1 MEFKDK
7 INQSVAAAVAKI
19 MGEALHSNQ
28 QKLDVH
34 EPEKDELTAADFK
47 KLRSGKKPDMKKE
60 EIEIEEESHQSKTT
74 MKHIPNASPALKK
87 AAKDIKPGIAGI
99 RDRFDMLDAGGV
111 KREHVENLDEVS
123 LKTATSA
130 YVKRMGKDDDKSPVK
145 AVKTMDH
152 IAKKHGVV
160 GVARAAKAAD
170 KEYGLNDPVHNKR
183 KDFVKGVMA
192 GVKEEV
198 EAIDEVKMADLP
210 STKVQGRSYG
220 ASKPQPS
227 AFDVLKGP
235 KDKELKSIETEKKKP
250 VKEDIELT
258 LDDYLLEE
266 LVEFVMSEEF
276 QQLDELSKS
285 TLGSY
290 VTKASKDMRSHSQ
303 MAGSKDAALMAHQ
316 MGYRRGEKSPIKGGT
331 KGEKRVSSEIAKH
344 QTKASNRT
352 AGIAGAAQRLA
363 KEQFEITEEDA
374 YDKNVKPS
382 DKPHD
387 KDAAKKRAETA
398 AHAARKAMTK
408 EEVELQEKMSASAD
422 AGDYIRDFKKSDAP
436 QFQGKSPE
444 KRRIMGI
451 AAYMASKKSK

>member
-1 MEFKDK
+1 MFGDNKQIRD
-7 INQSVAAAVAKI
+7 VAEVARKI
-19 MGEALHSNQ
+19 MMGEKLHPNQ

-198 EAIDEVKMADLP
+198 EAIGVDISKLLYVSVDTVEGIFEACETIIEKVRTGDKDRLVTIVVDSVAAASSKKEMEAD
-210 STKVQGRSYG
+210 
-220 ASKPQPS
+220 
-227 AFDVLKGP
+227 
-235 KDKELKSIETEKKKP
+235 
-250 VKEDIELT
+250 
-258 LDDYLLEE
+258 
-266 LVEFVMSEEF
+266 
-276 QQLDELSKS
+276 
-285 TLGSY
+285 
-290 VTKASKDMRSHSQ
+290 
-303 MAGSKDAALMAHQ
+303 
-316 MGYRRGEKSPIKGGT
+316 
-331 KGEKRVSSEIAKH
+331 
-344 QTKASNRT
+344 
-352 AGIAGAAQRLA
+352 
-363 KEQFEITEEDA
+363 
-374 YDKNVKPS
+374 YDKDGYAT
-382 DKPHD
+382 DK
-387 KDAAKKRAETA
+387 AIIIS
-398 AHAARKAMTK
+398 KAMRKITNMIGRQSIAL
-408 EEVELQEKMSASAD
+408 VFTNQLRQKMNAMF
-422 AGDYIRDFKKSDAP
+422 GDPWTTSG
-436 QFQGKSPE
+436 GKALAILPDSNLPV
-444 KRRIMGI
+444 RIV
-451 AAYMASKKSK
+451 

>member
-7 INQSVAAAVAKI
+7 INQSVADAVAKI
-19 MGEALHSNQ
+19 MGEALHPNQ

-60 EIEIEEESHQSKTT
+60 EVEIEEESHQSKTT

-87 AAKDIKPGIAGI
+87 AAKDIKPGVSGYQDRVAMLKAG
-99 RDRFDMLDAGGV
+99 
-111 KREHVENLDEVS
+111 N
-123 LKTATSA
+123 
-130 YVKRMGKDDDKSPVK
+130 
-145 AVKTMDH
+145 
-152 IAKKHGVV
+152 
-160 GVARAAKAAD
+160 
-170 KEYGLNDPVHNKR
+170 
-183 KDFVKGVMA
+183 
-192 GVKEEV
+192 VKEEV

-290 VTKASKDMRSHSQ
+290 VTKASKDLRSNAQ
-303 MAGSKDAALMAHQ
+303 AAGSKDTALMAHQ

-344 QTKASNRT
+344 QTKANNRT

-387 KDAAKKRAETA
+387 KDAAKKRAQTSA
-398 AHAARKAMTK
+398 VAARKVMS
-408 EEVELQEKMSASAD
+408 MSAYS
-422 AGDYIRDFKKSDAP
+422 
-436 QFQGKSPE
+436 
-444 KRRIMGI
+444 
-451 AAYMASKKSK
+451 ASKKSE

>member
-19 MGEALHSNQ
+19 MGEALHPNQ

-34 EPEKDELTAADFK
+34 EPEKDKLTADDFK

-87 AAKDIKPGIAGI
+87 AAKDIKPGVSGYQDRVAMLKAG
-99 RDRFDMLDAGGV
+99 
-111 KREHVENLDEVS
+111 N
-123 LKTATSA
+123 
-130 YVKRMGKDDDKSPVK
+130 
-145 AVKTMDH
+145 
-152 IAKKHGVV
+152 
-160 GVARAAKAAD
+160 
-170 KEYGLNDPVHNKR
+170 
-183 KDFVKGVMA
+183 
-192 GVKEEV
+192 VKEEV
-198 EAIDEVKMADLP
+198 EELDEVKMADLP

-250 VKEDIELT
+250 V
-258 LDDYLLEE
+258 
-266 LVEFVMSEEF
+266 
-276 QQLDELSKS
+276 
-285 TLGSY
+285 
-290 VTKASKDMRSHSQ
+290 
-303 MAGSKDAALMAHQ
+303 
-316 MGYRRGEKSPIKGGT
+316 
-331 KGEKRVSSEIAKH
+331 
-344 QTKASNRT
+344 N
-352 AGIAGAAQRLA
+352 
-363 KEQFEITEEDA
+363 EEDA

-398 AHAARKAMTK
+398 AVSARKAMTK

-451 AAYMASKKSK
+451 AAYMSSKKGK

>member
-19 MGEALHSNQ
+19 MGEALHPNQ

-60 EIEIEEESHQSKTT
+60 EVEIEEESHQSKTT

-87 AAKDIKPGIAGI
+87 AAKDIKPGVSGYQDRVAMLKAG
-99 RDRFDMLDAGGV
+99 
-111 KREHVENLDEVS
+111 N
-123 LKTATSA
+123 
-130 YVKRMGKDDDKSPVK
+130 
-145 AVKTMDH
+145 
-152 IAKKHGVV
+152 
-160 GVARAAKAAD
+160 
-170 KEYGLNDPVHNKR
+170 
-183 KDFVKGVMA
+183 
-192 GVKEEV
+192 VKEEV

-303 MAGSKDAALMAHQ
+303 MAGSKDTALMAHQ

-344 QTKASNRT
+344 QTKANNRT

-387 KDAAKKRAETA
+387 KDAAKKRAQTSA
-398 AHAARKAMTK
+398 VAARKVMS
-408 EEVELQEKMSASAD
+408 MSAYS
-422 AGDYIRDFKKSDAP
+422 
-436 QFQGKSPE
+436 
-444 KRRIMGI
+444 
-451 AAYMASKKSK
+451 ASKKSE

>member
-1 MEFKDK
+1 MQFKDK
-7 INQSVAAAVAKI
+7 INQSVAEAVSRI
-19 MGEALHSNQ
+19 MNEKLHPNQ

-34 EPEKDELTAADFK
+34 EPEKDKLTADDFK
-47 KLRSGKKPDMKKE
+47 KLRAKKSTNEEVKDEYARKVDKYLKKKYAPNAPVKE
-60 EIEIEEESHQSKTT
+60 EI
-74 MKHIPNASPALKK
+74 
-87 AAKDIKPGIAGI
+87 
-99 RDRFDMLDAGGV
+99 
-111 KREHVENLDEVS
+111 
-123 LKTATSA
+123 
-130 YVKRMGKDDDKSPVK
+130 
-145 AVKTMDH
+145 
-152 IAKKHGVV
+152 
-160 GVARAAKAAD
+160 
-170 KEYGLNDPVHNKR
+170 
-183 KDFVKGVMA
+183 
-192 GVKEEV
+192 

-210 STKVQGRSYG
+210 STKVQGRAYG
-220 ASKPQPS
+220 SSKPQPS

-235 KDKELKSIETEKKKP
+235 KEKELKSIESEKKKKS
-250 VKEDIELT
+250 VNEEDSELT
-258 LDDYLLEE
+258 LDDYLLED

-290 VTKASKDMRSHSQ
+290 VTKASKDMRSHAQ
-303 MAGSKDAALMAHQ
+303 MAGSKDTALMAHQ

-344 QTKASNRT
+344 QTKANNRT

-398 AHAARKAMTK
+398 AVAARKAMTK

-422 AGDYIRDFKKSDAP
+422 AVDYIRDFKKSDAP

-451 AAYMASKKSK
+451 AAYMSSKKGK

>member
-19 MGEALHSNQ
+19 MGEALHPNQ
-28 QKLDVH
+28 QKIDVVDD
-34 EPEKDELTAADFK
+34 EKIDGKDFA
-47 KLRSGKKPDMKKE
+47 KLRKMKKE
-60 EIEIEEESHQSKTT
+60 EVERIDELSIGKLIDIKHAANKVSRDARSDSDDARAEKADRVAGTASHKAEMKYRAAGLKPSGQHKLGEESHQSKTT

-111 KREHVENLDEVS
+111 KREQVEEL
-123 LKTATSA
+123 
-130 YVKRMGKDDDKSPVK
+130 
-145 AVKTMDH
+145 
-152 IAKKHGVV
+152 
-160 GVARAAKAAD
+160 
-170 KEYGLNDPVHNKR
+170 
-183 KDFVKGVMA
+183 
-192 GVKEEV
+192 
-198 EAIDEVKMADLP
+198 DEVKMADLP

-227 AFDVLKGP
+227 AFDVLQGP

>member
-19 MGEALHSNQ
+19 MGEALHPNQ

-34 EPEKDELTAADFK
+34 EPEKDKLTADDFK
-47 KLRSGKKPDMKKE
+47 KLRAGKKPDMKKE

-87 AAKDIKPGIAGI
+87 ASKDIKPGVSGYQDRVAMLKAG
-99 RDRFDMLDAGGV
+99 
-111 KREHVENLDEVS
+111 N
-123 LKTATSA
+123 
-130 YVKRMGKDDDKSPVK
+130 
-145 AVKTMDH
+145 
-152 IAKKHGVV
+152 
-160 GVARAAKAAD
+160 
-170 KEYGLNDPVHNKR
+170 
-183 KDFVKGVMA
+183 
-192 GVKEEV
+192 VKEEV
-198 EAIDEVKMADLP
+198 EELDEVKMADLP

-250 VKEDIELT
+250 VNEEDSELT
-258 LDDYLLEE
+258 LDDYLLED

-290 VTKASKDMRSHSQ
+290 VTKASKDMRSHAQ
-303 MAGSKDAALMAHQ
+303 MAGSKDTALMAHQ

-344 QTKASNRT
+344 QTKANNRT

-387 KDAAKKRAETA
+387 KDAAKKRAQTSA
-398 AHAARKAMTK
+398 VAARKAMTK

-422 AGDYIRDFKKSDAP
+422 AGDYIKDFKKSDAP

-451 AAYMASKKSK
+451 AAYLANKKGK